1 MEFYYFAFLFF
12 FFWRGEGDKTIEK
25 EAEYIAAV
33 STAILRINKRNLK
46 WMVCILIIGLAQT
59 KEDS

>member
-1 MEFYYFAFLFF
+1 MLFCF

-59 KEDS
+59 